1 MGENVKVAVR
11 VRPFNGREKARSAV
25 NIITMTGNTTEIKN
39 PNAPNEKPKKFTFDF
54 SYWSHDG
61 FIEKEDGYL
70 AAENAMYADQKNVFD
85 DLGVGI
91 LANTWKG
98 YNCSLFA
105 YGQTGSGKS
114 YSIVGYGAN
123 KGVVPVFCEEL
134 FKGIDEQIK
143 GGTKTEYQVTLS
155 MLEIYNEQVR
165 DLLNPASNKK
175 GGLKVREHKAKGFYV
190 EGIVSVPV
198 KSYVDIDRKIEEGT
212 KIRTVASTNMN
223 ATSSRAHTIVAI
235 TLAQKAMNEQ
245 TKKNMTKTSVVN
257 LVDLAGSERA
267 DSTGATGDRLK
278 EGSSINQ
285 SLSTLGNVIKAL
297 ADKVKKNVTVPYRD
311 SVLTKL
317 LKNALG
323 GNSKTIMIAA
333 LSPADINYEE
343 TLSTLRFAD
352 RAKAIKT
359 KAVINES
366 PTDKLIRELREEN
379 KKLMDQLKKGGGVGV
394 GGGVDEGKNEMEE
407 QLRRNHDEME
417 EMKKSWEQRLA
428 EAEANN
434 KAKEDLEKKNKEER
448 KSVAHLWNL
457 NEDPVLTNMVYHFV
471 RPGTHKI
478 GKKKEDPPADIILN
492 GLSIQPEHAVIVHE
506 NNTVKITACNDA
518 KVVVN
523 GKRIKDETILHH
535 NDRVLFGSNHMFVL
549 HHPADMGNTQNAKEP
564 EKITYDMAQ
573 EEIVQNS
580 GFDMDTGGKSKD
592 DLLLQED
599 LLQIM
604 PMVNEANAMSEEL
617 NKKVKFEVVLI
628 SPQARGQ
635 KEGRTDVSVKMKSLV
650 DGNTWLWDRNKFLNR
665 KYLMQE
671 MYQNFV
677 EGESCDVA
685 KEKDPFW
692 EPADA
697 DVLIGS
703 VHVYLQS
710 LAYKIELDENLQITD
725 YKGNDE
731 GRLKVQIFPCDSS
744 GNDVLDDFKEDP
756 EELIGQALHFNVRVL
771 DARGLPQRFSK
782 GQTYCKYKFYLDKD
796 TTSTNS
802 VGSTIN
808 PNYNHTKKFSYNPVT
823 KQFVQYLLQQ
833 NMVVEVWGSQGGIV
847 NNNNGPSQMTTKQLM
862 NQDTEKADTANKSS
876 DTQNLEEKLRMFA
889 ELQTCKKKNERI
901 EKKLKKIEN
910 IIDEAKAAKK
920 TQIEICKLEE
930 ILKGSEALAVFK
942 AAATVISE
950 TSKAAANN
958 KDGKVTSAAC
968 SLQ

>member
-1 MGENVKVAVR
+1 MAENVRVAVR

-39 PNAPNEKPKKFTFDF
+39 PNAAPNENSKKFTFDF

-61 FIEKEDGYL
+61 FIEREDGYL
-70 AAENAMYADQKNVFD
+70 EPENDTYADQKKVFN

-91 LANTWKG
+91 LENTWKG

-134 FKGIDEQIK
+134 FKEIDEQVK

-190 EGIVSVPV
+190 ESLVSVPV
-198 KSYVDIDRKIEEGT
+198 KSYVDIDRKIQEGT
-212 KIRTVASTNMN
+212 KNRTVASTNMN

-235 TLAQKAMNEQ
+235 TLTQKALNEK
-245 TKKNMTKTSVVN
+245 TKKNMTKTSIVN

-297 ADKVKKNVTVPYRD
+297 ADQVKKKVQVPYRD

-379 KKLMDQLKKGGGVGV
+379 AKLMEQLKKSGGGVGSSEI
-394 GGGVDEGKNEMEE
+394 DEAKHEMEE
-407 QLRRNHDEME
+407 QLRRNQQEME

-428 EAEANN
+428 EAEASN
-434 KAKEDLEKKNKEER
+434 KAKEDLERKNTEER

-471 RPGTHKI
+471 RPGIQRI
-478 GKKKEDPPADIILN
+478 GKKKDDPPAEIILN

-506 NNTVKITACNDA
+506 KDTIRITPCNDA

-523 GKRIKDETILHH
+523 GKRINDETILHH
-535 NDRVLFGSNHMFVL
+535 HDRILFGSNHMFVL
-549 HHPADMGNTQNAKEP
+549 HHPTDMGNAQNAKEP
-564 EKITYDMAQ
+564 EKITYEMAQ

-580 GFDMDTGGKSKD
+580 GFDMDTGGKSKE

-635 KEGRTDVSVKMKSLV
+635 KEGRTDVSVKMKSLA

-677 EGESCDVA
+677 EGESCDVP

-725 YKGNDE
+725 YKGNDK
-731 GRLKVQIFPCDSS
+731 GRLKVQVFPCDSD
-744 GNDVLDDFKEDP
+744 GNDSLDDFKEDP
-756 EELIGQALHFNVRVL
+756 AEMIGQALHFNVRVL
-771 DARGLPQRFSK
+771 EARGLPQRFSK
-782 GQTYCKYKFYLDKD
+782 GQSYCKYKFYLDKD
-796 TTSTNS
+796 ATCTNA
-802 VGSTIN
+802 VGGTIN
-808 PNYNHTKKFSYNPVT
+808 PDYNHRKKFSYNPVT
-823 KQFVQYLLQQ
+823 KQFVQYLLHQP
-833 NMVVEVWGSQGGIV
+833 MVIEVWGRQGGIPDT
-847 NNNNGPSQMTTKQLM
+847 NSQTQMTTKQLM
-862 NQDTEKADTANKSS
+862 TQDAEMGGTVNSPSHVK
-876 DTQNLEEKLRMFA
+876 NLDEKLKLFA
-889 ELQTCKKKNERI
+889 ELQTSKKKSERM
-901 EKKLKKIEN
+901 EKKLKKIEK
-910 IIDEAKAAKK
+910 IVDEAKAAKK
-920 TQIEICKLEE
+920 TQVEVRKLEE
-930 ILKGSEALAVFK
+930 ILKGNEALAVFK
-942 AAATVISE
+942 AAATVVSE
-950 TSKAAANN
+950 TRKAAANDKN
-958 KDGKVTSAAC
+958 GKVTSAAC